1 LAYKIKEFTSY
12 VEIIETLDK
21 DISDTKSMLG
31 KHLSRLDVVRERA
44 ETLKKL
50 HSTLSKVVGR
60 KALKESLGEINVED
74 MTIVLDASPLDELN
88 ALESVVRS
96 YQERLSSLK
105 KTRESLESFN
115 ELGDA
120 DGVKF
125 KLVEANGVP
134 ETILL
139 NIR

>member
-1 LAYKIKEFTSY
+1 MLYKIKEFTSY
-12 VEIIETLDK
+12 VEITETLEK

-31 KHLSRLDVVRERA
+31 QYLSRLDEIRQKA
-44 ETLKKL
+44 ENLKKL
-50 HSTLSKVVGR
+50 HSTLSKIVGR
-60 KALKESLGEINVED
+60 KALNESLGEINVED
-74 MTIVLDASPLDELN
+74 MTVVLDASPLDELK

-96 YQERLSSLK
+96 IQEHLSSLN

-115 ELGDA
+115 ELSDA
-120 DGVKF
+120 DGMKF
-125 KLVEANGVP
+125 LLVEANGVP

>member
-1 LAYKIKEFTSY
+1 MLAHKIKEFTSY
-12 VEIIETLDK
+12 IEITQTLDK
-21 DISDTKSMLG
+21 DISNTKSMLS
-31 KHLSRLDVVRERA
+31 KYLSRMDEVRHRA
-44 ETLKKL
+44 ESLKKL

-105 KTRESLESFN
+105 KARESLESLK
-115 ELGDA
+115 ELSDT
-120 DGVKF
+120 DGIKIQ
-125 KLVEANGVP
+125 LVEASGVP

-139 NIR
+139 NI